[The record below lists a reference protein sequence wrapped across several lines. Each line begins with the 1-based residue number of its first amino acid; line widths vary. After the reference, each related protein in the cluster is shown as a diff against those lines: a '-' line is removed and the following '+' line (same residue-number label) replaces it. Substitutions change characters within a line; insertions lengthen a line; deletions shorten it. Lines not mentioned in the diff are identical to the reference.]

1 MHVWGCSIC
10 SAKWNTLSITS
21 ADIPS
26 IRPKMKGNWKCASEE
41 KCMQME
47 NGLGPTVGDHV
58 NGKMTKEIPWDS
70 IYSPWLIPKHT
81 TRYQM
86 APTAMF
92 AFNIRTDKETLL
104 SDGYVLII
112 FILIIVY
119 KIVLIFI
126 TESSSSLITAGIFLP
141 ILDRYVL

>member
-1 MHVWGCSIC
+1 MY
-10 SAKWNTLSITS
+10 SA
-21 ADIPS
+21 
-26 IRPKMKGNWKCASEE
+26 
-41 KCMQME
+41 
-47 NGLGPTVGDHV
+47 
-58 NGKMTKEIPWDS
+58 
-70 IYSPWLIPKHT
+70 WLIPKHT

-104 SDGYVLII
+104 I

>member
-1 MHVWGCSIC
+1 
-10 SAKWNTLSITS
+10 
-21 ADIPS
+21 
-26 IRPKMKGNWKCASEE
+26 
-41 KCMQME
+41 
-47 NGLGPTVGDHV
+47 
-58 NGKMTKEIPWDS
+58 
-70 IYSPWLIPKHT
+70 
-81 TRYQM
+81 M

>member
-1 MHVWGCSIC
+1 
-10 SAKWNTLSITS
+10 
-21 ADIPS
+21 
-26 IRPKMKGNWKCASEE
+26 
-41 KCMQME
+41 
-47 NGLGPTVGDHV
+47 
-58 NGKMTKEIPWDS
+58 
-70 IYSPWLIPKHT
+70 
-81 TRYQM
+81 M

-126 TESSSSLITAGIFLP
+126 TESSSSFITAGIFLP

>member
-1 MHVWGCSIC
+1 
-10 SAKWNTLSITS
+10 
-21 ADIPS
+21 
-26 IRPKMKGNWKCASEE
+26 
-41 KCMQME
+41 
-47 NGLGPTVGDHV
+47 
-58 NGKMTKEIPWDS
+58 
-70 IYSPWLIPKHT
+70 
-81 TRYQM
+81 M

-141 ILDRYVL
+141 VLDRHVL

>member
-1 MHVWGCSIC
+1 
-10 SAKWNTLSITS
+10 
-21 ADIPS
+21 
-26 IRPKMKGNWKCASEE
+26 
-41 KCMQME
+41 
-47 NGLGPTVGDHV
+47 
-58 NGKMTKEIPWDS
+58 
-70 IYSPWLIPKHT
+70 
-81 TRYQM
+81 M

-141 ILDRYVL
+141 VLDRYVL